1 MRYLHTLVG
10 LGLAFWRGACESVLL
25 VRGTGVDV
33 GDCQLSPCL
42 SLSYAISQVQVN
54 DIIRIGAGIF
64 KGGLNR
70 NLNPGSLG
78 KNNFTIE
85 GRKGRVAVQ
94 L

>member
-1 MRYLHTLVG
+1 MRYLQALLG
-10 LGLAFWRGACESVLL
+10 LGLALRGACESVLL
-25 VRGTGVDV
+25 VHGTGGDV
-33 GDCQLSPCL
+33 GDCQQSPCL

-78 KNNFTIE
+78 KSNFTIE
-85 GRKGRVAVQ
+85 GRVESTATVR
-94 L
+94 